1 MSASQIVEGPSKM
14 RGDIPAFFKELKSGA
29 AITMLVAPAAWTAL
43 PELSRILGFFRSLGV
58 RAFVPV
64 LPYADISA
72 WVYYRLLAEE
82 PEGFFISSACVGM
95 NRYIA
100 GKYPGAAPSC
110 KVYSPL
116 LAAARCLKTYSGAR
130 GVFAF
135 LSPCSQKRFEFSVR
149 GEELIRYNITVAAL
163 SGWLSTAS
171 IDLRQYPPV
180 NPDGMGRLFKNG
192 LTAAAFGNLS
202 DALVQVYPRL
212 NRRVTQG
219 IAGAEQ
225 FFAKG
230 FSVPR
235 SGPFFFE
242 PYACVGGCANGSGI
256 PKIAEGRAFGSS
268 ATEVLENRNIPV
280 QNKRTSPTAILE
292 RFSRFDAEFDMH
304 DFVYKIY

>member
-1 MSASQIVEGPSKM
+1 MRASKTAKGPAKN
-14 RGDIPAFFKELKSGA
+14 RGDIPAFFKDLESGA
-29 AITMLVAPAAWTAL
+29 AITMLLAPAAWTAL

-72 WVYYRLLAEE
+72 WVYYRLIAEE
-82 PEGFFISSACVGM
+82 PEGVFISTACAGM

-100 GKYPGAAPSC
+100 GKYPGAAPSP

-116 LAAARCLKTYSGAR
+116 LAAARCLKTYSGAG

-163 SGWLSTAS
+163 SGWLSTES
-171 IDLRQYPPV
+171 IDLCQYPPV
-180 NPDGMGRLFKNG
+180 TPDSIGRLFKNG
-192 LTAAAFGNLS
+192 LTAASFGNLS

-212 NRRVTQG
+212 NRQVTQG
-219 IAGAEQ
+219 IAGAEH

-230 FSVPR
+230 FRGLR
-235 SGPFFFE
+235 SRPFFFE

-256 PKIAEGRAFGSS
+256 PKTAAFRSS
-268 ATEVLENRNIPV
+268 AAEVLENRKIPV
-280 QNKRTSPTAILE
+280 QNKGAHTAAILE

-304 DFVYKIY
+304 DFVYQIY